1 MSSSETFLSDD
12 DIINLVNHLLKV
24 DVHTCEVLFHIED
37 SEVDVVLNRM
47 TSFSVG
53 KKAIIKSG
61 IFTEK
66 GKKEELEAKGKVK
79 NLLKDL
85 RSKTLQDLENN
96 AVDQGRGH
104 PALRSSP
111 PRPPQ
116 PSPRKTFFG
125 GKPAETPPEA
135 K

>member
-37 SEVDVVLNRM
+37 SELDVVLNGM

-96 AVDQGRGH
+96 SVDQGRGQ

-116 PSPRKTFFG
+116 PSPSKSWFG
-125 GKPAETPPEA
+125 GKPAESPR
-135 K
+135 